1 MHVRMATLNDV
12 LVRRYGY
19 GPHDFGSAGMV
30 RVDCQEGTL
39 SPVPMRDIF
48 TPHSTSP
55 AKVVRLAA
63 LFRPGQDLPLTG
75 IGRAPTRRLA
85 VLMVSGDGLMVRT
98 AQSAREFLPWDQLR
112 HALMRPE
119 LLIFHAVSGHPQE
132 NADRG
137 EKVEKSLCTG
147 PRLAL

>member
-1 MHVRMATLNDV
+1 MATLKQL
-12 LVRRYGY
+12 LVQRYGY
-19 GPHDFGSAGMV
+19 GAADFGAAGMV
-30 RVDCQEGTL
+30 RLDCQEGTL

-63 LFRPGQDLPLTG
+63 LFRPGQELTLTG
-75 IGRAPTRRLA
+75 IGRAPTRRMV

-98 AQSAREFLPWDQLR
+98 AESAHEFLPWERLR

-119 LLIFHAVSGHPQE
+119 LLIFHDNSGGSQE
-132 NADRG
+132 IADG
-137 EKVEKSLCTG
+137 GKKVEKSLCTG